1 MIYDAIFIF
10 RKLLTVAI
18 FIIYDD
24 IVPNGSS
31 KVDLLQSNI
40 NFLLG
45 HTNDCELAT
54 ELDPL
59 ITCINP
65 FLTLIYLLYALW

>member
-31 KVDLLQSNI
+31 KVDLLQSI
-40 NFLLG
+40 
-45 HTNDCELAT
+45 
-54 ELDPL
+54 L
-59 ITCINP
+59 IFYWDI
-65 FLTLIYLLYALW
+65 LMIVS